1 MTAVAAESGK
11 AEAVDSQLWA
21 RRAQFALSLSR
32 YVAWAATVLAVAT
45 LILGLVSRRNDWLF
59 GSTPL
64 LLQLAVCS
72 AVYPALYRRGR
83 QTLAAFLIILSLE
96 VTVTGSFVLSREV
109 DMGAVAGFVVAT
121 ILANMM
127 LDRRVSRWVTGITVL
142 LLVAGTIFSRTV
154 TPQLVAPAD
163 PTTGLI
169 TTTSFA
175 AIPFLVAAIMV
186 YRLVSDQEAF
196 FRQSRLVTL
205 DLEEQALAER
215 GQRRRLEEASQE
227 IEGRVVAQ
235 QEQQRRLHQILRQVS
250 DAATRLGSATSEI
263 LASTTQQVSS
273 ASEQS
278 AAISQTTTTVDEV
291 RNIAEQTVLRA
302 QEVAEAAQRSIDVS
316 RTGLAAVQGN
326 VDSIVEIQARVES
339 IAENIMTL
347 TGHTERIGQIIAAV
361 NDIAS
366 QSNMLALNASVEAA
380 RAGEQGKGFS
390 VVAEEVRS
398 LAEQS
403 KQATTQ
409 VTLILADILEATQ
422 KTGLATEEG
431 AARVDRGVASATRMG
446 ESIHQLSQIITESTQ
461 AAAQMVAGGQQQTSG
476 IEQIALA
483 MQNINQATLQS
494 LGSTRQTEKA
504 ARDLNELA
512 REMMRIVETF

>member
-1 MTAVAAESGK
+1 MTAVAAESRQ
-11 AEAVDSQLWA
+11 AEVIEMQLRA
-21 RRAQFALSLSR
+21 RRAGFALSLSR
-32 YVAWAATVLAVAT
+32 YVALAAVVLGAATLM
-45 LILGLVSRRNDWLF
+45 LGLISHRKDWLF

-64 LLQLAVCS
+64 LLQLAVFS
-72 AVYPALYRRGR
+72 ALYPVLHRRGR
-83 QTLAAFLIILSLE
+83 DALAAVLIILSLE
-96 VTVTGSFVLSREV
+96 VTVTGSFILSREV
-109 DMGAVAGFVVAT
+109 DMGAVAGFVVAV

-127 LDRRVSRWVTGITVL
+127 LDRRGSRWVTGVTVL
-142 LLVAGTIFSRTV
+142 LLVGGAIFSRTV
-154 TPQLVAPAD
+154 TPRLVAPAD

-186 YRLVSDQEAF
+186 YRLVSDQESF
-196 FRQSRLVTL
+196 FRQSRLVTME
-205 DLEEQALAER
+205 LEEGVATDRER
-215 GQRRRLEEASQE
+215 RRRLEEASQE
-227 IEGRVVAQ
+227 IEGRVAAQ
-235 QEQQRRLHQILRQVS
+235 QEQQRRLHQVLRQVS
-250 DAATRLGSATSEI
+250 DAATRLGSAAAEI

-291 RNIAEQTVLRA
+291 RSIAEQTVARA
-302 QEVAEAAQRSIDVS
+302 QEVAEAAQRSAEVS

-326 VDSIVEIQARVES
+326 VDSMVQIQARVES
-339 IAENIMTL
+339 IADNIMTL

-403 KQATTQ
+403 RQATSQ
-409 VTLILADILEATQ
+409 VRLILADILEATQ

-431 AARVDRGVASATRMG
+431 AVRVELGVASATRMG
-446 ESIHQLSQIITESTQ
+446 ESIHELSQIITESTQ
-461 AAAQMVAGGQQQTSG
+461 AAAQMVVGGQQQTSG

-483 MQNINQATLQS
+483 MSNINQATLQS
-494 LGSTRQTEKA
+494 LDSTRQTEKA

>member
-1 MTAVAAESGK
+1 MTVVAAESGK
-11 AEAVDSQLWA
+11 AEVVESQLRD
-21 RRAQFALSLSR
+21 RRAHFALGLSR
-32 YVAWAATVLAVAT
+32 YVAWAAAALAVAT
-45 LILGLVSRRNDWLF
+45 LILGVLTRRRDWLF

-72 AVYPALYRRGR
+72 GLYPVLHRRGR
-83 QTLAAFLIILSLE
+83 TALAAFLIILSLE
-96 VTVTGSFVLSREV
+96 VTLAGSFVLSREV

-127 LDRRVSRWVTGITVL
+127 LDRRASRWVMGLTVVL
-142 LLVAGTIFSRTV
+142 LVGGAIFSRTV
-154 TPQLVAPAD
+154 TPHLVAPAD

-186 YRLVSDQEAF
+186 YKLVNDQEDF
-196 FRQSRLVTL
+196 FRQSRLATM
-205 DLEEQALAER
+205 DLEERATAE
-215 GQRRRLEEASQE
+215 GKQRRHLEEASQE
-227 IEGRVVAQ
+227 IEERVAAQ
-235 QEQQRRLHQILRQVS
+235 QEQQRRLHQVLRQVS
-250 DAATRLGSATSEI
+250 DAATRLGSATSQI

-291 RNIAEQTVLRA
+291 RNIAEQTVARA
-302 QEVAEAAQRSIDVS
+302 QEVAAAAQRSAEVS
-316 RTGLAAVQGN
+316 RTGLTAVQGN
-326 VDSIVEIQARVES
+326 VDSILQIQARVES
-339 IAENIMTL
+339 IADNIMTL
-347 TGHTERIGQIIAAV
+347 TGHTEKIGQIIAVV

-403 KQATTQ
+403 RQATTQ
-409 VTLILADILEATQ
+409 VRLILADILEATQ
-422 KTGLATEEG
+422 QTGLATEEG
-431 AARVDRGVASATRMG
+431 AARVEQGVASATRMG
-446 ESIHQLSQIITESTQ
+446 ESIHDLTQIISASTQ

-483 MQNINQATLQS
+483 MGNINQATLQS
-494 LGSTRQTEKA
+494 LDSTRQTEKA